1 MHKLNASFF
10 LINYFTTLIYFVD
23 LLYMFF
29 LLFRS
34 LLDRLGG
41 LPMPTRRSPDL
52 RVQNF
57 YLVMCSL
64 LPLDMLGGL
73 GLAHLWVTRPED
85 YFPF

>member
-1 MHKLNASFF
+1 VPVFF
-10 LINYFTTLIYFVD
+10 LINYFTALIYFVD

-34 LLDRLGG
+34 LLDTLGG
-41 LPMPTRRSPDL
+41 LAMPTHRSPDL

-64 LPLDMLGGL
+64 LPLNMLGGL
-73 GLAHLWVTRPED
+73 ALPTYGSLDMRIISS
-85 YFPF
+85 F